1 MKKLIIFDLDGVLID
16 TKDTHY
22 MALNKALEEA
32 GSSYVITES
41 EHISTY
47 DGLSTK
53 EKLTM
58 LSERKQ
64 LPLSLHKKIWDRKQQ
79 ITNSQLEK
87 IEPSEKLIEIFKHL
101 ESEGYLI
108 ACCSNSIRKTVY
120 QILFQ
125 LGIVKY
131 FNTKQSY
138 GLSIDPR
145 YINCETENPNLF
157 VCAVR
162 FF

>member
-64 LPLSLHKKIWDRKQQ
+64 LPLSLHKKI
-79 ITNSQLEK
+79 T
-87 IEPSEKLIEIFKHL
+87 P
-101 ESEGYLI
+101 
-108 ACCSNSIRKTVY
+108 T
-120 QILFQ
+120 
-125 LGIVKY
+125 
-131 FNTKQSY
+131 
-138 GLSIDPR
+138 
-145 YINCETENPNLF
+145 
-157 VCAVR
+157 
-162 FF
+162 